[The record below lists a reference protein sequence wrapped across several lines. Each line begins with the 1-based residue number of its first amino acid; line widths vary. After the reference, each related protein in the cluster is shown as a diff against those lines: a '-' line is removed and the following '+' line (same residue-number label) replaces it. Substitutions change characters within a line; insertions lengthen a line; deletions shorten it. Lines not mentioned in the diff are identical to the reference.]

1 MISPDPEK
9 IWPEVHP
16 APPPPLAG
24 EAFVTTRAESTS
36 HVSTWLALPA
46 PNKAI
51 GLVAQMPEIQLVY
64 HGTMDEIKVSLFFTK
79 FLPILTACT
88 GFVRPIMTTIAEND
102 PKMGQ
107 MQLSLLFHHPLIKF
121 I

>member
-1 MISPDPEK
+1 MISPDPGK

-36 HVSTWLALPA
+36 H
-46 PNKAI
+46 AI

-79 FLPILTACT
+79 FLPVLTACT